1 MTARQKGGRNMEQE
15 RSLDKSR
22 GPGWEEQKRTLAQ
35 LALQAR
41 ENAYAPYSHWA
52 VGAALLAE
60 GGGVFCGCNV
70 ENAAYGPTNCAER
83 TALFSAVA
91 QGKRRFL
98 AIAIA
103 GGPQGQA
110 PSGFCPPCGVCRQAL
125 AEFCGPDFS
134 IFLVK
139 SPEEVVEHTLGEL
152 LPLCF
157 TL

>member
-1 MTARQKGGRNMEQE
+1 MTE
-15 RSLDKSR
+15 RELVDKAIAMLNHS
-22 GPGWEEQKRTLAQ
+22 
-35 LALQAR
+35 
-41 ENAYAPYSHWA
+41 YVPYSKFP
-52 VGAALLAE
+52 VGAALECAD
-60 GGGVFCGCNV
+60 GTVFTGCNV

-139 SPEEVVEHTLGEL
+139 SPEEVEEHTLGEL